1 MGPGVGAAHDVR
13 SWRRQPELPRVES
26 GDECGG
32 YLSTHSKESSSC
44 RALQGEEFR
53 DDSRPAGPSERPPAN
68 RVPRRL
74 SAEELAPLTRIV
86 NWRYAAA
93 VLQTWLVIGSTGV
106 VAVTCWS
113 WPLALAAIVVIGTQ
127 QHALFILS
135 HDAAHYRL
143 FEHRGLNDLIGRTC
157 AAAAGL
163 SMCTY
168 RVIHRL
174 HHNHLYGAQDPDIAL
189 HGGYPR
195 GKWYLAKKLLKDL
208 SGLTAVKTYSYF
220 FGNPAKNTATE
231 GELTPLADTSARLR
245 AAARSDQRLVIA
257 LQIALPALTLWLGG
271 WLALMLYLVLWVL
284 PAMTVLQAILRLRA
298 VCEHG
303 AVVDLSSP
311 LTAARTHLPRFNAA
325 WLLARPLL
333 FPHHVSYHV
342 EHHLYPAVPHYHLK
356 KLHDLLATRGLL
368 EGAEIG
374 AIERTMRMIFADP
387 VAPARSA

>member
-1 MGPGVGAAHDVR
+1 M
-13 SWRRQPELPRVES
+13 SMQ
-26 GDECGG
+26 
-32 YLSTHSKESSSC
+32 TKERSSS
-44 RALQGEEFR
+44 RGLKGEEFR
-53 DDSRPAGPSERPPAN
+53 DDLRASGQSGHAPRAAENRPR
-68 RVPRRL
+68 RRL

-86 NWRYAAA
+86 TWRSAAA
-93 VLQTWLVIGSTGV
+93 VLQTWLIIGVTGAI
-106 VAVTCWS
+106 AVMHWS
-113 WPLALAAIVVIGTQ
+113 WPLALAAVAVIGTQ

-143 FEHRGLNDLIGRTC
+143 FENRGLNDLIGRIC
-157 AAAAGL
+157 ASAAGL

-208 SGLTAVKTYSYF
+208 SGLTAVKTYGYF
-220 FGNPAKNTATE
+220 FGNPAKNIALE
-231 GELTPLADTSARLR
+231 GAPTPLADTSVRLR
-245 AAARSDQRLVIA
+245 ATARSDQRLVIA
-257 LQIALPALTLWLGG
+257 LQIALPALILWLGG
-271 WLALMLYLVLWVL
+271 WAALMFYLVLWVL
-284 PAMTVLQAILRLRA
+284 PALTVLQAILRLRA

-333 FPHHVSYHV
+333 FPHHVNYHV

-356 KLHDLLATRGLL
+356 RLHDLLASGGLL
-368 EGAEIG
+368 EGAEVG
-374 AIERTMRMIFADP
+374 SIETTMRTIFADP
-387 VAPARSA
+387 VSPGRGAR